1 MGPDGFANGWLMEDW
16 VPQGPAQKVAREI
29 VAGTCLLLPECL
41 RVRHPGFQNRFPQSR
56 LCRGCESQEL
66 RGEV

>member
-16 VPQGPAQKVAREI
+16 VPQGPAQKGAREI

-41 RVRHPGFQNRFPQSR
+41 RV
-56 LCRGCESQEL
+56 
-66 RGEV
+66 